1 MNTVWILMWFVFV
14 PDQGVRYYELGNYDN
29 ETLCRASMKG
39 ATVMVNSDNETI
51 DCIGIKIDD

>member
-14 PDQGVRYYELGNYDN
+14 PDQGVRYYELGTYDN
-29 ETLCRASMKG
+29 ETLCRAGMKG

-51 DCIGIKIDD
+51 DCIGVRVE